1 LTAKKILLPFV
12 MVGLMIASCEND
24 IKRVKELQEK
34 KLGVDQGTKIESFLS
49 HAGKMRAK
57 LTAPLMLRYQFDSAK
72 IEFPKTLH
80 VDFYDSTLQVESQLF
95 AKYGRY
101 LENSNK
107 IFLRDSV
114 IIFNVRK
121 DTLWCNELYWDQD
134 KEQFYTDKPVV
145 MRQHDPQQK
154 IFAKDGMLSD
164 QNFKNVTFKSV
175 GKIYNGFESFIN
187 VKDSSY

>member
-1 LTAKKILLPFV
+1 MLIA
-12 MVGLMIASCEND
+12 MMIAACEND
-24 IKRVKELQEK
+24 IKKVKELQEK
-34 KLGVDQGTKIESFLS
+34 KLGVDKATKIESYLS

-57 LTAPLMLRYQFDSAK
+57 LTAPIMLRYQFDTSK
-72 IEFPKTLH
+72 IEFPNSLH
-80 VDFYDSTLQVESQLF
+80 VDFFDSTLQVESQLF

-114 IIFNVRK
+114 IVFNIRK

-145 MRQHDPQQK
+145 MSQHDPNKPIQK
-154 IFAKDGMLSD
+154 IYASEGMLSD
-164 QNFKNVTFKSV
+164 QNFKNISFKKV

-187 VKDSSY
+187 VKDSGQ

>member
-1 LTAKKILLPFV
+1 
-12 MVGLMIASCEND
+12 M
-24 IKRVKELQEK
+24 
-34 KLGVDQGTKIESFLS
+34 
-49 HAGKMRAK
+49 
-57 LTAPLMLRYQFDSAK
+57 
-72 IEFPKTLH
+72 H

-114 IIFNVRK
+114 IIFNIRK